1 MNKDRICFAVA
12 ALALLLA
19 SCATAEPDISS
30 TVPELTTLADLPVAT
45 TTPTAAP
52 ELPPPPSPGM
62 CEAFDAPVARGT
74 VQLIE
79 AIEIS
84 GIAPSR
90 TYPGIIW
97 MHNDSGGGPVVFAFD
112 ESGTHQATYEIDVLA
127 FDWEDMAIGP
137 GPEPDRDYLYLG
149 DIGDNLH
156 FRPAVTVDRIAEPE
170 PEPAGGLF
178 TAIATFNLRDPD
190 PGPDAEALLVDPLT
204 GDIVVITKG
213 ASGEPSVIYRAPAS
227 QLADGTTTDLIEVG
241 RFELAPGT
249 FVTAADIS
257 GDGSAIVFRGYNE
270 VWLWSRLDVEFVE
283 TFAGEPCRAPS
294 TAEVQGEAIAFAP
307 DSYSYYTVSEGAEPD
322 INYVANSSS

>member
-1 MNKDRICFAVA
+1 MNRGPICCTVM

-19 SCATAEPDISS
+19 SCSS
-30 TVPELTTLADLPVAT
+30 ADPGVTSTLPELTTLADLPVAT
-45 TTPTAAP
+45 TVATP
-52 ELPPPPSPGM
+52 ELPPPPPPGL
-62 CEAFDAPVARGT
+62 CEAFDAPVAAGT
-74 VQLIE
+74 IRLAE

-90 TYPGIIW
+90 THPGIIW
-97 MHNDSGGGPVVFAFD
+97 MHNDSGGGPIVFAFD
-112 ESGTHQATYEIDVLA
+112 ESGAHQGTFELDVLA

-137 GPEPDRDYLYLG
+137 GPDPGRDYLYLG

-156 FRPAVTVDRIAEPE
+156 FRPAITVYRIAEPE
-170 PEPAGGLF
+170 PDPAGRLINDV
-178 TAIATFNLRDPD
+178 AILNLRYPE

-204 GDIVVITKG
+204 GDIIVVTKG

-227 QLADGTTTDLIEVG
+227 QLADGTVTNLIEVG
-241 RFELAPGT
+241 RFDLEPGT

-270 VWLWSRLDVEFVE
+270 VWLWSRLDIEFLR
-283 TFAGEPCRAPS
+283 TFAEEPCRAPS

-307 DSYSYYTVSEGAEPD
+307 DSYSYFTVSEGPEPD